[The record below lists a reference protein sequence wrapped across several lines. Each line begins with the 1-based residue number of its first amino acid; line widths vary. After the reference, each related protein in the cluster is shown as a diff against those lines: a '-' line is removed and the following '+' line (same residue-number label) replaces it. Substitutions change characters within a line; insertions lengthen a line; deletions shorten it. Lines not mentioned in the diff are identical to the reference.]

1 MDESCAKIE
10 KGVLIKY
17 TDKSGPFPIGSDIV
31 SYGVTKFDD
40 YAFSNCQEIQELY
53 IPWYVE
59 EIPETNFVNEKG
71 KIQSP
76 DFTIYGEKETE
87 AERVAKKVGIN
98 FIETNIWTSKNKMY
112 AYFGR
117 SEKFVM
123 PEGIVSTW
131 GSIFEC
137 APHIAE
143 VKLPST
149 LCFICGKTFLN
160 CKNIKE
166 IVIPKSVNGT
176 GSEVFK
182 GCKNLQ
188 SVTFE
193 NGETNL
199 GDKCFTSCP
208 KTLVIKAPAG
218 GKIEEYAKKYKLT
231 FEAI

>member
-1 MDESCAKIE
+1 MDENCAEIKN
-10 KGVLIKY
+10 GALVKY
-17 TDKSGPFPIGSDIV
+17 TDKCEPFPIGSDIV
-31 SYGVTKFDD
+31 SYGVTKINE
-40 YAFSNCQEIQELY
+40 YAFSDCKDIQELY

-59 EIPETNFVNEKG
+59 KISETNFVNQTG

-76 DFTIYGEKETE
+76 KFTIFGEKDTE
-87 AERVAKKVGIN
+87 AERIAKQVGIN
-98 FIETNIWTSKNKMY
+98 FTETNIWTSNNKIY

-149 LCFICGKTFLN
+149 LCFICSKTFLN

-199 GDKCFTSCP
+199 GDKCFTGCS
-208 KTLVIKAPAG
+208 KSLVIKAPAG
-218 GKIEEYAKKYKLT
+218 GKIEQYAKKYKIK
-231 FEAI
+231 FEAL